1 MQRRGL
7 LKSFAAAAAAAKVAA
22 AKPVPS
28 KSIVAADGA
37 SLFHRDYGAGEPI
50 VFVAPFALNSDWW
63 EYQIAYLAE
72 HGHRSIAY
80 DRRAHG
86 RSGHH
91 GRAFDFDTLA
101 ADLAAVLDQLGLNN
115 VTLVGHSMGCAEIA
129 RYLSRY
135 GARRVAR
142 AILIATTTP
151 FSLKTRDNPQGID
164 ASVFENARAR
174 LSKDR
179 PHQIAIA
186 APAFFG
192 SPVSDEIS
200 QWWIRM
206 MLDGCSLKTM
216 LDLHRSFTET
226 DFRLDLPKITVPTLL
241 IHGDKDTSA
250 ILDLTSRRTLP
261 LIPNSQLKIY
271 EGAAHGLPITHMDR
285 LNVDILAFAN
295 RA

>member
-1 MQRRGL
+1 VQRRSL
-7 LKSFAAAAAAAKVAA
+7 FKSLAAAAAGTKVAA
-22 AKPVPS
+22 AKPVAS
-28 KSIVAADGA
+28 KSIVAADGT
-37 SLFHRDYGAGEPI
+37 SLFHRDYGSGEPI
-50 VFVAPFALNSDWW
+50 VFVAPYALNSDWW
-63 EYQIAYLAE
+63 EYQTTYIAE

-86 RSGHH
+86 RSGHAAR
-91 GRAFDFDTLA
+91 GFDFDTLA
-101 ADLAAVLDQLGLNN
+101 ADLAAVLDQLNLNN

-129 RYLSRY
+129 RYLSRH

-142 AILIATTTP
+142 AIFVATTTP
-151 FSLKTRDNPQGID
+151 FSLKTPDNPQGRD
-164 ASVFENARAR
+164 ASFFENARAG

-179 PHQIAIA
+179 PHQIALA

-200 QWWIRM
+200 QWWVRM
-206 MLDGCSLKTM
+206 MVDGCSLKAM

-226 DFRLDLPKITVPTLL
+226 DFRPDLPKIAVPTLL

-250 ILDLTSRRTLP
+250 LLDLTSCRTQP

-271 EGAAHGLPITHMDR
+271 EGAAHGLPFTHMDR
-285 LNVDILAFAN
+285 LNADILAFAK